1 MNQVFSDHLP
11 VAGEMLRLGGD
22 ERHYLGRVLRA
33 RTGELVRVAD
43 GLGHARV
50 AVLRGFEG
58 DHALLEIQRD
68 AAEAGEAWAF
78 HLGLCAPKGDALELA
93 LEAAVQMGVESITLL
108 KSRRTQANFEGGA
121 LQPER
126 LRRRLV
132 EASRQ
137 CERSKVP
144 FLLGPMSLE
153 AYLDGARDGLRLVA
167 SERGG
172 LPIAESVA
180 GLSAGSAVHG
190 LVGPEGGFEAAE
202 LEAAGRRAWQ
212 CITLGPRALK
222 VPVAVAAL
230 YAVLRA
236 VQPQSPGPV
245 SGPWA
250 DQEL

>member
-11 VAGEMLRLGGD
+11 APGQTLRLGGD

-33 RTGELVRVAD
+33 RTGERVRVAD
-43 GLGHARV
+43 GLGQARI

-58 DHALLEIQRD
+58 EEALLEIQTD
-68 AAEAGEAWAF
+68 APEVTEPWAT

-108 KSRRTQANFEGGA
+108 RSKRTLANFEGGA

-126 LRRRLV
+126 LQRRLL
-132 EASRQ
+132 EAARQ

-144 FLLGPMSLE
+144 VLLGPVSLE
-153 AYLDGARDGLRLVA
+153 SYVAEKRGGLRLVA

-172 LPIAESVA
+172 VGTAQATQGLPSGGA
-180 GLSAGSAVHG
+180 LHG

-202 LEAAGRRAWQ
+202 LDAAMQAGWQ
-212 CITLGPRALK
+212 PITLGPRALK

-230 YAVLRA
+230 FAALRA
-236 VQPQSPGPV
+236 VQPSM
-245 SGPWA
+245 
-250 DQEL
+250 